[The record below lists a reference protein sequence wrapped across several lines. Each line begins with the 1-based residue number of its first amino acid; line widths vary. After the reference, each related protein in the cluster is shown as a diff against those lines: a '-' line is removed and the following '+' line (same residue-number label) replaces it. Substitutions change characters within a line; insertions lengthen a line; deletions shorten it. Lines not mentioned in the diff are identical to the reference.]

1 MSDEREA
8 TILLQVEDVTINEVK
23 GPSRTELDRGTMTTL
38 RIAATEEE
46 LSQLGAVVTCGTG
59 ETMNVSFVVIGEH
72 KIPVIKNVPVIRK
85 QENHYTFVM
94 PGLFLE
100 VVFPESTDP
109 EEIEVF
115 EATLRQEGV
124 LRIKGEKSQSSVV
137 TVDNYGARAPPQ
149 ASVGDKISGS
159 ITTISSKISTG
170 IQTKTPAVQEK
181 ISQSSTFACGKIT
194 PNETPAEIKDS
205 TTENI
210 RRTRMATRTAV
221 LVSGQLAT
229 AMVQLA
235 RTLGT
240 QLGGAV
246 SDSQRGQQVAESGTA
261 TEVKKVAVAGV
272 VAAGNVMEAGTE
284 ALKAVLTS
292 ACDGLST
299 VVGHKYGEDAGTAC
313 SDGLCI
319 VKDVAE
325 AGININQVGVKG
337 LAKVAAKEAGKNV
350 LVCVFFYFII
360 IS

>member
-1 MSDEREA
+1 MSEEREA
-8 TILLQVEDVTINEVK
+8 TILLQVDDVTVNEVK
-23 GPSRTELDRGTMTTL
+23 GPNRTLLDKGTMTTL

-46 LSQLGAVVTCGTG
+46 LSQLGAAVTCEAG

-72 KIPVIKNVPVIRK
+72 KIPVIKNVPVLRK
-85 QENHYTFVM
+85 EERHYTFVM

-100 VVFPESTDP
+100 VVFPETTDP

-115 EATLRQEGV
+115 ECTLKQEGV
-124 LRIKGEKSQSSVV
+124 LRIKGEKPQSAVV
-137 TVDNYGARAPPQ
+137 TVDHTGSRAPPQ

-159 ITTISSKISTG
+159 ITKISDKISTG
-170 IQTKTPAVQEK
+170 IQSKTPVVQQK
-181 ISQSSTFACGKIT
+181 IAQGSGYACEKIT
-194 PNETPAEIKDS
+194 PNENPAEIKES
-205 TTENI
+205 TTNNI
-210 RRTRMATRTAV
+210 RKTRMATRTAV

-235 RTLGT
+235 KTLGS

-246 SDSQRGQQVAESGTA
+246 SESSRGQQVAESGTA

-299 VVGHKYGEDAGTAC
+299 VVGHKYGEEAGTAC

-337 LAKVAAKEAGKNV
+337 LAKAAAKEAGKNV
-350 LVCVFFYFII
+350 LNSGV
-360 IS
+360 SPPQQA